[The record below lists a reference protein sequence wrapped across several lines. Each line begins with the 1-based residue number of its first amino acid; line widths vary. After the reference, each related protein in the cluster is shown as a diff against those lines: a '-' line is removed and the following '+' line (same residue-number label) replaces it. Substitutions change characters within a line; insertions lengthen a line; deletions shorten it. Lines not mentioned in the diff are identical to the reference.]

1 MAILLDSLDLTG
13 LDNDRFEGRSAESAR
28 PRAFGGELLAQ
39 VLVAAARTTEER
51 ICHSLHATF
60 LLPGNP
66 ALPIQY
72 RVRRVR
78 DGRRFAQRQV
88 TAWQRGREILLATA
102 SFTMVN
108 GETAEH
114 QHEPMPQVTGPD
126 GLRSEL
132 EHRHDVADQIRD
144 EDRDWLLTPRA
155 VEVRQVSPVPLVD
168 PPPVDPEAH
177 SWLRAIG
184 RLSDDHNL
192 HCAVL
197 AYASDMTL
205 LDIASYPHG
214 VSWIDPRVEQA
225 SLAHAMWFHR
235 PFRCDE
241 WLLYAQTARFR
252 RAAGLRPRSV
262 FHATGALVASVAQ
275 EGCRA
280 SAGRVSGARENDDAP
295 HAGTGAGRSH
305 GDGADACRAV
315 RTLVGVRRADA
326 QRAAISRRA
335 RLRRNYRSRSRPT
348 GRADSDLCPR
358 TSEVG
363 AGDVRSPPL
372 ATHIL
377 GEGHAWAAS
386 GYRTGNTSPNCSS
399 RIDRAA

>member
-1 MAILLDSLDLTG
+1 MSHDPLAILLDSLDLTG
-13 LDNDRFEGRSAESAR
+13 LDNDRFEGRSAEATR

-60 LLPGNP
+60 LLPGDP

-144 EDRDWLLTPRA
+144 DEDRGWLLTPRA
-155 VEVRQVSPVPLVD
+155 VEVRQVRPVALVD
-168 PPPVDPEAH
+168 PPPVDPEAQT
-177 SWLRAIG
+177 WLRAIG
-184 RLSDDHNL
+184 RLPDDHNL

-205 LDIASYPHG
+205 LDIACYPHG
-214 VSWIDPRVEQA
+214 VSWVDPRVEQA
-225 SLAHAMWFHR
+225 SLDHAMWFHR
-235 PFRCDE
+235 PFRADE
-241 WLLYAQTARFR
+241 WLLYARRPRRFR
-252 RAAGLRPRSV
+252 RAAGPSSAAACFTR
-262 FHATGALVASVAQ
+262 AGALVASVAQ
-275 EGCRA
+275 EG
-280 SAGRVSGARENDDAP
+280 V
-295 HAGTGAGRSH
+295 
-305 GDGADACRAV
+305 
-315 RTLVGVRRADA
+315 
-326 QRAAISRRA
+326 RA
-335 RLRRNYRSRSRPT
+335 RSRFRQ
-348 GRADSDLCPR
+348 
-358 TSEVG
+358 
-363 AGDVRSPPL
+363 
-372 ATHIL
+372 
-377 GEGHAWAAS
+377 GE
-386 GYRTGNTSPNCSS
+386 
-399 RIDRAA
+399 

>member
-1 MAILLDSLDLTG
+1 MPHDPLAILLESLDLTG
-13 LDNDRFEGRSAESAR
+13 LDDDRFEGRSAESTR

-60 LLPGNP
+60 LLPGDP
-66 ALPIQY
+66 ILPIQY

-102 SFTMVN
+102 SFTMTT

-132 EHRHDVADQIRD
+132 EHRHDTADQIRD
-144 EDRDWLLTPRA
+144 EDRGWLLTPRA
-155 VEVRQVSPVPLVD
+155 VEVRQVSPVPIVD
-168 PPPVDPEAH
+168 PPPVDPEAQT
-177 SWLRAIG
+177 WLRAIG
-184 RLSDDHNL
+184 RLPDDHNL

-205 LDIASYPHG
+205 LDIACYPHG
-214 VSWIDPRVEQA
+214 VSWIDPRMEQA

-241 WLLYAQTARFR
+241 WLLYAQAAPVQAGG
-252 RAAGLRPRSV
+252 RAFVRGSV
-262 FHATGALVASVAQ
+262 FTQAGALVASVAQ
-275 EGCRA
+275 EG
-280 SAGRVSGARENDDAP
+280 
-295 HAGTGAGRSH
+295 
-305 GDGADACRAV
+305 
-315 RTLVGVRRADA
+315 L
-326 QRAAISRRA
+326 SRFRQ
-335 RLRRNYRSRSRPT
+335 
-348 GRADSDLCPR
+348 
-358 TSEVG
+358 
-363 AGDVRSPPL
+363 
-372 ATHIL
+372 
-377 GEGHAWAAS
+377 GE
-386 GYRTGNTSPNCSS
+386 
-399 RIDRAA
+399 